1 MKQGNLTWAE
11 LSGHQQFWRMVLGW
25 LAGSGIM
32 GDCDLKNVSGCPL
45 SSRRR
50 GLGGEKKP
58 QVWWY
63 SKESD
68 RICAGQAKIRQEEI
82 LTS

>member
-32 GDCDLKNVSGCPL
+32 GDCDLKNVSGCSL

-50 GLGGEKKP
+50 GLGGEKNPRCGGIQRKVTESVQDKP
-58 QVWWY
+58 
-63 SKESD
+63 K
-68 RICAGQAKIRQEEI
+68 
-82 LTS
+82 